1 MGQAKVTTGVDL
13 SGRVAIVTGAGK
25 GLGRAYAL
33 QLAASGAQVLVNN
46 RRHAGEADAQT
57 SAAQT
62 VAAIVAAGGRACANW
77 NYVDEPDS
85 GTAMVAQALATF
97 GRIDIVVANAGIDT
111 PTTFMKQAL
120 ADFRSIFDT
129 SFFGN
134 LHLAHAAW
142 PHLIQQRYG
151 RMVLTASSA
160 GLYANHGQSAYS
172 AAKSAVI
179 GLMRALALEGQRH
192 QVCVNVIAPYG
203 YSQMT
208 APYMNER
215 MATRFDPALVA
226 PLVSWL
232 CSEACT
238 LNGEVLVSGAGLVR
252 RASVGETEALALDAR
267 PFAEVVSTLATLK
280 VQSYPSANDSFA
292 KLIDELAQHR
302 PESTA

>member
-1 MGQAKVTTGVDL
+1 MG
-13 SGRVAIVTGAGK
+13 
-25 GLGRAYAL
+25 
-33 QLAASGAQVLVNN
+33 
-46 RRHAGEADAQT
+46 
-57 SAAQT
+57 
-62 VAAIVAAGGRACANW
+62 
-77 NYVDEPDS
+77 EPDS

-97 GRIDIVVANAGIDT
+97 GRLDIVVANAGIDS
-111 PTTFMKQAL
+111 PTSFIKQTL
-120 ADFRSIFDT
+120 ADFRTIFDT

-142 PHLIQQRYG
+142 PHLIKQRYG

-172 AAKSAVI
+172 ASKSAVI
-179 GLMRALALEGQRH
+179 GLMRALALEGHRH
-192 QVCVNVIAPYG
+192 QVRVNVIAPYG

-215 MATRFDPALVA
+215 MASRFDPALVA

-232 CSEACT
+232 CSDACA

-252 RASVGETEALALDAR
+252 RASVGETEALALDAG
-267 PFAEVVSTLATLK
+267 PLGEVVEALADLS

-292 KLIDELAQHR
+292 RLLDELVKHLQENT
-302 PESTA
+302 P

>member
-1 MGQAKVTTGVDL
+1 MNRPVDL

-33 QLAASGAQVLVNN
+33 RLAASGAKVLVNN
-46 RRHAGEADAQT
+46 RRHAGETDAQT

-62 VAAIVAAGGRACANW
+62 VSAIEAAGGSACANW
-77 NYVDEPDS
+77 SDVGDPDS
-85 GTAMVAQALATF
+85 GQSMVAQAMATF
-97 GRIDIVVANAGIDT
+97 GRLDIVVANAGTDT
-111 PTTFMKQAL
+111 PTSFIKQGL
-120 ADFRSIFDT
+120 ADFRTIFDT

-192 QVCVNVIAPYG
+192 QVRVNVIAPYG

-208 APYMNER
+208 APYMNDA
-215 MATRFDPALVA
+215 MASRFDPALVA

-238 LNGEVLVSGAGLVR
+238 LSGEVLVSGAGLVR
-252 RASVGETEALALDAR
+252 RASVGETQALALDAG
-267 PFAEVVSTLATLK
+267 PTSEIVQALAK
-280 VQSYPSANDSFA
+280 MPVQSYPSANDSFSR
-292 KLIDELAQHR
+292 LLEELAQHI
-302 PESTA
+302 PEKTA

>member
-1 MGQAKVTTGVDL
+1 MTTGADL
-13 SGRVAIVTGAGK
+13 SGRAAIVTGAGK

-46 RRHAGEADAQT
+46 RRHAGETDAQT

-62 VAAIVAAGGRACANW
+62 VAAIEAAGGRACANW
-77 NYVDEPDS
+77 SNVSDPDS
-85 GTAMVAQALATF
+85 GTAMVEQALATF
-97 GRIDIVVANAGIDT
+97 GRLDIVVANAGVDS
-111 PTTFMKQAL
+111 PTAFIKQGL
-120 ADFRSIFDT
+120 ADFRAIFDT

-160 GLYANHGQSAYS
+160 GLYGNHGQSAYS

-192 QVCVNVIAPYG
+192 QVRVNVIAPYG

-208 APYMNER
+208 APYMDER
-215 MATRFDPALVA
+215 MASRFDPALVA

-232 CSEACT
+232 CSEACAI
-238 LNGEVLVSGAGLVR
+238 NGEVLVSGAGLVR
-252 RASVGETEALALDAR
+252 RASVGETQALALDAG
-267 PFAEVVSTLATLK
+267 PPGEVFTKLAKLS

-292 KLIDELAQHR
+292 RLLEELAQHL
-302 PESTA
+302 PENTT